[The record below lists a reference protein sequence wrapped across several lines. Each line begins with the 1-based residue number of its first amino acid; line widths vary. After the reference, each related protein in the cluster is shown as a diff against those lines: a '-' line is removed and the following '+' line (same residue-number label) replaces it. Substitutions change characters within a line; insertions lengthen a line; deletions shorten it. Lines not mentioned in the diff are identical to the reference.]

1 MPIGERFFAD
11 RQRGLKCGECLAV
24 LATWRAGIAKVLE
37 RACCRKV
44 IRGQCALADVEY
56 TSPQL
61 LRGLVHSQR
70 TSHGCQTSKYRRDFR
85 VVLTL
90 ASLQIQQP

>member
-1 MPIGERFFAD
+1 MLIAERLFAD
-11 RQRGLKCGECLAV
+11 RQRALKCGECLAI
-24 LATWRAGIAKVLE
+24 LATCRAGIAKVLE

-44 IRGQCALADVEY
+44 IRRQCALADVEY

-61 LRGLVHSQR
+61 LRGLMHSQR
-70 TSHGCQTSKYRRDFR
+70 TSHGCQTSQYRRDFR

-90 ASLQIQQP
+90 ASLQIEQP